1 MEGLAILC
9 VLWAAAAL
17 CASEIAAEA
26 QPPPVTNFSI
36 SMENLC
42 TIHWQWSPPE
52 GVNATCE
59 LWYDSQLGDDKDS
72 RAISLNNFRTEEV
85 ALNERICLHVRTQCS
100 VTSTN
105 PSDAVEMCTV
115 PPEGDPDSAVTRL
128 QCIWYNLS
136 QMNCTWL
143 PGKTAPPDTNY
154 TLYYWYSTLEKSLQC
169 TNYYTEG
176 QLIGCSFDL
185 LKEKDSGSEKIQ
197 IMVKDAAGTI
207 RPSYNITFLNS
218 VKPHHPVITALS
230 FQNDSLYVEW
240 ESPENFESNCL
251 VYQVEVTDN
260 KPELY
265 RAEESKSKCHI
276 SQMPQELPEN
286 SKDKNCLVI
295 SDVDRDTFYT
305 VRVRAKASKYCFED
319 RDLWSAWSPE
329 KSIGE
334 KPDPTFYT
342 ITLLSIPVAICISTL
357 LLLLYLK
364 RLKIIIFPPIPD
376 PGKIFKE
383 MFGDQ
388 NDDTLHW
395 KKYDIYEKQ
404 MKEETDSVVL
414 VENPKKTSQGRE

>member
-9 VLWAAAAL
+9 LLWAAAAL
-17 CASEIAAEA
+17 GAAATEIAAEA
-26 QPPPVTNFSI
+26 HPPPVTNFSI
-36 SMENLC
+36 SVKNLC

-52 GVNATCE
+52 GVNATCN
-59 LWYDSQLGDDKDS
+59 LWYDSHLGEDQE
-72 RAISLNNFRTEEV
+72 ISLNNFRVEEV
-85 ALNERICLHVRTQCS
+85 ALNERICLQVRTQCS

-105 PSDAVEMCTV
+105 ASDAVEMCTA
-115 PPEGDPDSAVTRL
+115 PPEGDPESAVTRL

-143 PGKTAPPDTNY
+143 PGKKAPSDTNY

-176 QLIGCSFDL
+176 LLIGCSFDL
-185 LKEKDSGSEKIQ
+185 LKEKVSSFGKIQ
-197 IMVKDAAGTI
+197 IMVTDTAGTI

-218 VKPHHPVITALS
+218 VKPDHPIITALA

-240 ESPENFESNCL
+240 ESPENFENNCL
-251 VYQVEVTDN
+251 VYQVEVTDS
-260 KPELY
+260 KAEFY
-265 RAEESKSKCHI
+265 GAEESKSQCHI
-276 SQMPQELPEN
+276 SQMPQELPGN

-295 SDVDRDTFYT
+295 SNVERDTLYT

-319 RDLWSAWSPE
+319 RDLWSVWSPE
-329 KSIGE
+329 KSIGQ

-342 ITLLSIPVAICISTL
+342 ITLLSIPVAISISTL

-395 KKYDIYEKQ
+395 KKYDICEKQ
-404 MKEETDSVVL
+404 IKEETDSVVL
-414 VENPKKTSQGRE
+414 VENLKKTSQ